1 MLSSWDDYPV
11 HQVAEPIRF
20 VGTSDRNFYDRYYFN
35 GHACSDDLF
44 FVIGM
49 GQYPNLGTQDAFV
62 VVRRGD
68 KHRVVRASR
77 ELDDRMDL
85 SVGPF
90 GLEIT
95 RPLEELRLT
104 LDDNEHGISFD
115 LTWTGAHPAFEEPKQ
130 HVRKFGR
137 VVFDTSRFCQNGRWA
152 GTLTVGDETF
162 EVEPDTWWG
171 MRDRSWGVRPVG
183 EAEPPGIRQ
192 ETGQMVGMWNYAPM
206 QFEDHSIFY
215 ICQEEPDGTRTIE
228 EAVRVWNDPDCE
240 PEWLG
245 TPEFEHELT
254 PGTRRIDVPST
265 LHFPDAPGGPIDVE
279 VNPLTNAYVA
289 IGTGYGVEDDWRHG
303 MYQGEL
309 VVQGVEHDME
319 ALDGWAWYSLNEQ
332 VARFEASDGGVGYG
346 MHEYGFFGDYP
357 RYGLEGKEGV
367 APDPAGD

>member
-115 LTWTGAHPAFEEPKQ
+115 LTWTGTYNFGAALHANLFAR
-130 HVRKFGR
+130 VRFQGGAGR
-137 VVFDTSRFCQNGRWA
+137 YG
-152 GTLTVGDETF
+152 TVG
-162 EVEPDTWWG
+162 
-171 MRDRSWGVRPVG
+171 RDS
-183 EAEPPGIRQ
+183 
-192 ETGQMVGMWNYAPM
+192 M
-206 QFEDHSIFY
+206 D
-215 ICQEEPDGTRTIE
+215 
-228 EAVRVWNDPDCE
+228 
-240 PEWLG
+240 
-245 TPEFEHELT
+245 
-254 PGTRRIDVPST
+254 RR
-265 LHFPDAPGGPIDVE
+265 
-279 VNPLTNAYVA
+279 
-289 IGTGYGVEDDWRHG
+289 GYNT
-303 MYQGEL
+303 
-309 VVQGVEHDME
+309 VQ
-319 ALDGWAWYSLNEQ
+319 
-332 VARFEASDGGVGYG
+332 
-346 MHEYGFFGDYP
+346 
-357 RYGLEGKEGV
+357 
-367 APDPAGD
+367 